1 MKQSEMLAVLKEL
14 SSDLLR
20 YAAGSDS
27 IVPGAY
33 AEALDEAIEQFEKYM
48 WHDAKVDKPEDV
60 EHVIRCK
67 DCSYCRELSRE
78 LSRALRRNDPYENR
92 YIEGCMWCMN
102 ISEGVMPDD
111 YCSSAKRKEDIN
123 GNQNH

>member
-1 MKQSEMLAVLKEL
+1 MKQSEMLALLKEF
-14 SSDLLR
+14 SSDLQR

-33 AEALDEAIEQFEKYM
+33 TEALDEAIEQFEKYM

-67 DCSYCRELSRE
+67 DCHYSRE
-78 LSRALRRNDPYENR
+78 LNREDPKEWQFV
-92 YIEGCMWCMN
+92 EGCVWCMN
-102 ISEGVMPDD
+102 WEYGVFPDD
-111 YCSSAKRKEDIN
+111 YCSNAKRRKDTN
-123 GNQNH
+123 GD

>member
-1 MKQSEMLAVLKEL
+1 MKQSEMLALLKEL

-33 AEALDEAIEQFEKYM
+33 EEALDAAIKTLDRM
-48 WHDAKVDKPEDV
+48 TSISVKDILPEEDTEV
-60 EHVIRCK
+60 LAYDGRNIWLAWLSGDNTWGSDICNLGNDITHWMPMP
-67 DCSYCRELSRE
+67 EL
-78 LSRALRRNDPYENR
+78 PKGEN
-92 YIEGCMWCMN
+92 
-102 ISEGVMPDD
+102 
-111 YCSSAKRKEDIN
+111 N

>member
-33 AEALDEAIEQFEKYM
+33 AEALDAAIETLERIRWTSVKRL
-48 WHDAKVDKPEDV
+48 PELP
-60 EHVIRCK
+60 K
-67 DCSYCRELSRE
+67 G
-78 LSRALRRNDPYENR
+78 EN
-92 YIEGCMWCMN
+92 
-102 ISEGVMPDD
+102 
-111 YCSSAKRKEDIN
+111 N
-123 GNQNH
+123 G